1 MLPRPDL
8 RAARQDIRKLPQDER
23 RDAIKQAAVPVTAAH
38 DIPANENSVD
48 YPDLQIEYERPD
60 GTIGRSNV
68 EVVTEHYHEATLAAK
83 EAAGFQLYLPVDS
96 FALRGDRSGRVSRC
110 VHSLAEE
117 LFEM

>member
-1 MLPRPDL
+1 VA
-8 RAARQDIRKLPQDER
+8 AARE
-23 RDAIKQAAVPVTAAH
+23 
-38 DIPANENSVD
+38 IPADEDGVD

-83 EAAGFQLYLPVDS
+83 DAAGFHLYLPVDS
-96 FALRGDRSGRVSRC
+96 FALRGDKSGRAPRS